1 MRRGKADED
10 PQPDSGAPGKAPPA
24 GEPPG
29 PGQLNPLPV
38 EPTKEPDSTSSGFF
52 DADGTP
58 GLIATLMVAI
68 TPILCDGIFTAV
80 IGGRAF
86 YAVGPFHIGIAFFG
100 ITLAAIVRILSH
112 GRGPGMLPVLGVAAL
127 VEVVLA
133 LYFGGTFS
141 KGEIDRQ
148 ALRADMVVLTRSLK
162 NPQAME
168 SGQVLKTRTDLREV
182 ERAAPAPSAGGYIV
196 IIVSGVIST
205 WVLIAYWAPPTEEE
219 RRREGGGNFA

>member
-1 MRRGKADED
+1 MREGKADEESRAD
-10 PQPDSGAPGKAPPA
+10 AGGPDKAPPP

-38 EPTKEPDSTSSGFF
+38 EPAKKHKSASSGFF

-58 GLIATLMVAI
+58 GLIATLMIAI

-86 YAVGPFHIGIAFFG
+86 YDVGPFHIGIAFFG

-112 GRGPGMLPVLGVAAL
+112 GRGRGMLPVLGIAAV

-141 KGEIDRQ
+141 KGEIDRH
-148 ALRADMVVLTRSLK
+148 ALHSDIVVLTRSLK
-162 NPQAME
+162 NPQAIEGDQLRAM
-168 SGQVLKTRTDLREV
+168 RANLREV
-182 ERAAPAPSAGGYIV
+182 VRAAPAPSAGGYIV
-196 IIVSGVIST
+196 IIVFGVIST
-205 WVLIAYWAPPTEEE
+205 WVLIVCWAPPTEEE
-219 RRREGGGNFA
+219 RRREGEGDAA

>member
-1 MRRGKADED
+1 VDPAGLDKA
-10 PQPDSGAPGKAPPA
+10 SPA

-29 PGQLNPLPV
+29 PGQLNPFPV
-38 EPTKEPDSTSSGFF
+38 EPANEPNAISPGFF
-52 DADGTP
+52 DVDATP

-86 YAVGPFHIGIAFFG
+86 YAVGPFHVGIAFFG

-112 GRGPGMLPVLGVAAL
+112 GRGRSMLPVLGVAAL

-141 KGEIDRQ
+141 KGEIDRH
-148 ALRADMVVLTRSLK
+148 ALHTDIVVLTRSLK
-162 NPQAME
+162 DPQAMKR
-168 SGQVLKTRTDLREV
+168 GQALEMRGDLREV
-182 ERAAPAPSAGGYIV
+182 ERAAPGPSAGGYIV
-196 IIVSGVIST
+196 IIVFGAIST
-205 WVLIAYWAPPTEEE
+205 WVLIACWAPPTEEE
-219 RRREGGGNFA
+219 RRREGEGDDA